1 MPGSWVTTIEPEIC
15 AAIRA
20 VLPLL
25 PTTRLLALGAEG
37 VLDAADT
44 VAVAHAALI
53 GASAWP
59 EAAPSVAAAADP
71 LRLPF
76 VEGVFDAALAMTPLD
91 APRLRELWRVLSPAG
106 VLVAVVPRR
115 ALIPRDTGLD
125 GAHHSHASLTR
136 LLEAAMFEAGDWTRV
151 ARVHVVRATKRDG
164 LAPIGGGGTL
174 ARARL
179 SPA

>member
-1 MPGSWVTTIEPEIC
+1 MPGSWATTIEPEIC

-20 VLPLL
+20 TLPLMS
-25 PTTRLLALGAEG
+25 TTRLLAMGAEG
-37 VLDAADT
+37 VLDAIDT
-44 VAVAHAALI
+44 AAVAHAALI
-53 GASAWP
+53 GSSAWP
-59 EAAPSVAAAADP
+59 EGTSSVAVAADP

-76 VEGVFDAALAMTPLD
+76 AEGVFDAALAITPLD
-91 APRLRELWRVLSPAG
+91 ASRLRELWRILSPAG

-115 ALIPRDTGLD
+115 SLIPRDTGLD

-136 LLEAAMFEAGDWTRV
+136 LLEAAMFEASDWTRV
-151 ARVHVVRATKRDG
+151 AGVHVVRVTKRDG
-164 LAPIGGGGTL
+164 LAPIGGGGTP